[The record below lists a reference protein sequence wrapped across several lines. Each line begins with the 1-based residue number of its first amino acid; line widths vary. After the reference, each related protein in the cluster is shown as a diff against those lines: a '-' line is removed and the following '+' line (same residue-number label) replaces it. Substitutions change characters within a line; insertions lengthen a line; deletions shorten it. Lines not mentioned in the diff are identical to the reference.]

1 MTLYVVSAI
10 EIDESGRIIAVAGAE
25 IGANGEPSE
34 PAVEVPVEQI
44 LYALQRGDEVRAV
57 FSPDEDIHTARRIE
71 VIADGPNVIELEHG
85 TPQRSLKDL
94 PPIRSSRSD

>member
-25 IGANGEPSE
+25 IGANGEPTE

-44 LYALQRGDEVRAV
+44 LYALQRGDEVRAI
-57 FSPDEDIHTARRIE
+57 FSPDEDIRTARKIE
-71 VIADGPNVIELEHG
+71 VTANSRNVIEIEHA
-85 TPQRSLKDL
+85 TPHHSLQDL
-94 PPIRSSRSD
+94 PRIKSS